1 MNRRKFAAAASVTLA
16 AGGSAAL
23 LLPAACQAAVP
34 APVEGTNY
42 VKLARPAPVSAPAGQ
57 VEVVEFFWY
66 GCPHCFHFEPA
77 LDAWVNRLPKD
88 VTFRRIPV
96 AFRERPFAMHQRLYF
111 ALEAMGLLPQLHSKV
126 FHAMHVDKLTLDS
139 PDLIADFIARQG
151 VDKTKFMGMFNAFS
165 MQARLNQARTLSE
178 EYKIDG
184 VPTLGIGGRYF
195 TSVSLNG
202 TSEKTLATADALIDT
217 LRKKR

>member
-1 MNRRKFAAAASVTLA
+1 MNRREFATVATVTVATASA
-16 AGGSAAL
+16 AAL
-23 LLPAACQAAVP
+23 LVPTACQAAEP
-34 APVEGTNY
+34 APVEGTHY
-42 VKLARPAPVSAPAGQ
+42 VKLGRPAPVAAPAGQ

-77 LDAWVNRLPKD
+77 LEAWVNRLPKD
-88 VTFRRIPV
+88 VVFRRIPV

-111 ALEAMGLLPQLHSKV
+111 ALEAMGLLPKLHSKV

-139 PDLIADFIARQG
+139 PELIADFIARQG
-151 VDKTKFMGMFNAFS
+151 VDKNKFMGMFNAFS
-165 MQARLNQARTLSE
+165 MPARLAQARTLSE

-202 TSEKTLATADALIDT
+202 TPDKTLATADFLIGT
-217 LRKKR
+217 LRNKR